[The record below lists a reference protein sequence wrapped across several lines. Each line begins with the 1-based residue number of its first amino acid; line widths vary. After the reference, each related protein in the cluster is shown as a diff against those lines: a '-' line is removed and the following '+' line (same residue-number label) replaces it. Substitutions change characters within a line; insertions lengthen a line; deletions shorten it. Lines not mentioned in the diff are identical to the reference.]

1 LDELRN
7 CANAKL
13 RNFDSVKFR
22 TLQSRNSQFRIHAIS
37 QFLMEYTQ
45 AEILQTVAMT
55 EMEHL
60 DVRTVTLGM
69 SLLDCASESM
79 DTVAEKA
86 GNKIR
91 AIAARLV
98 QTVDEIGDEIGIRIA
113 NKRISVTPVSMI
125 TEAAKGDPIQLA
137 KSIDDAAG
145 AVGVDFIGGYS
156 ALVQKGATR
165 SESRFLDSIPEALS
179 STERLCSSVN
189 AATTKAGINMDAV
202 GQVGR
207 IIKAAAERTRDQGGL
222 ACAKFVCFA
231 NAVEDNPFMAGAF
244 HGVSEAEAVI
254 NVGVSGPGVVHYAVR
269 HADKDLPLQELAETI
284 KKLSF
289 KLARAGEL
297 VGREAARRLGIPF
310 GIIDLSLA
318 PTPVPGDSVAN
329 IIEAMGFERAGTHG
343 TTAALALL
351 TDAVKKGGAMASG
364 SVGGMSGAFIPV
376 SEDVGMIE
384 ATRMGALSL
393 EKLEAWTSVCSVGID
408 MVAVP
413 GSTSAETIA
422 AIIADEMAIGVMN
435 NKTTAVRIIPVPG
448 RDVGELVE
456 FGGLLG
462 SAPIMPVSAF
472 SSSEF
477 IRRGGRIP
485 APIHSLRN

>member
-1 LDELRN
+1 
-7 CANAKL
+7 
-13 RNFDSVKFR
+13 
-22 TLQSRNSQFRIHAIS
+22 
-37 QFLMEYTQ
+37 MEYTQ
-45 AEILQTVAMT
+45 AEILQTVRMT

-60 DVRTVTLGM
+60 DIRTVTLGL
-69 SLLDCASESM
+69 SLRDCATDSIDGTSEK
-79 DTVAEKA
+79 VREKIARTA
-86 GNKIR
+86 GK
-91 AIAARLV
+91 LV
-98 QTVDEIGDEIGIRIA
+98 QTVDEIGNEIGIRVA
-113 NKRISVTPVSMI
+113 NKRIAVTPVSI
-125 TEAAKGDPIQLA
+125 LTESARGNPVDLGRA
-137 KSIDDAAG
+137 IDDAAG
-145 AVGVDFIGGYS
+145 GVGVDFVGGYS
-156 ALVQKGATR
+156 ALVHKGFTLKE
-165 SESRFLDSIPEALS
+165 SEFLDSIPETLS
-179 STERLCSSVN
+179 VTKRLCSSLNV
-189 AATTKAGINMDAV
+189 ATTRAGINMDAV
-202 GQVGR
+202 ARVGR
-207 IIKAAAERTRDQGGL
+207 LLKNAAERTRETSGL

-244 HGVSEAEAVI
+244 HGIGEPEAVL
-254 NVGVSGPGVVHYAVR
+254 NVGVSGPGVVNRAVQQ
-269 HADKDLPLQELAETI
+269 APKDMPLHELAELI

-329 IIEAMGFERAGTHG
+329 IIEAMGFERAGAHG
-343 TTAALALL
+343 TTAALAML
-351 TDAVKKGGAMASG
+351 TDAVKKGGAMASN

-376 SEDVGMIE
+376 SEDAGMIE
-384 ATRMGALSL
+384 AAQLGALTL

-413 GSTSAETIA
+413 GSTSAETLA

-448 RDVGELVE
+448 RDVGEMVE

-462 SAPIMPVSAF
+462 SAPIMAVNRF
-472 SSSEF
+472 SSEQF

-485 APIHSLRN
+485 APVHSLRN

>member
-1 LDELRN
+1 
-7 CANAKL
+7 
-13 RNFDSVKFR
+13 
-22 TLQSRNSQFRIHAIS
+22 
-37 QFLMEYTQ
+37 MEYSQ

-60 DVRTVTLGM
+60 DVRTVTLGL
-69 SLLDCASESM
+69 SLRDCVGDSIT
-79 DTVAEKA
+79 TVADRA
-86 GNKIR
+86 GQKIR
-91 AIAARLV
+91 TFAARLV
-98 QTVDEIGDEIGIRIA
+98 EVVDEIGSEIGIRVA
-113 NKRISVTPVSMI
+113 NKRIAVTPVSII
-125 TEAAKGDPIQLA
+125 TEGARGNPIDLA
-137 KSIDDAAG
+137 RAIDEAAG
-145 AVGVDFIGGYS
+145 SVGVDFVGGYS
-156 ALVQKGATR
+156 ALVHKGATD
-165 SESRFLDSIPEALS
+165 SEHEFLNSIPEALS
-179 STERLCSSVN
+179 VTQRLCSSVN
-189 AATTKAGINMDAV
+189 AATTRAGINMDAV
-202 GQVGR
+202 AHVGR
-207 IIKAAAERTRDQGGL
+207 LIKDAAERTREQGGI

-244 HGVSEAEAVI
+244 HGIGEPEAVI
-254 NVGVSGPGVVHYAVR
+254 NVGVSGPGVVHHAVR
-269 HADKDLPLQELAETI
+269 NAPRDLALQDLAETI

-297 VGREAARRLGIPF
+297 VGRSAAKRLGVPF

-376 SEDVGMIE
+376 SEDAGMIE
-384 ATRMGALSL
+384 ATLAGALSL
-393 EKLEAWTSVCSVGID
+393 DKLEAWTSVCSVGID

-448 RDVGELVE
+448 KEVGEIVE

-462 SAPIMPVSAF
+462 SAPIMPVNTFA
-472 SSSEF
+472 SSEF

>member
-1 LDELRN
+1 
-7 CANAKL
+7 
-13 RNFDSVKFR
+13 
-22 TLQSRNSQFRIHAIS
+22 
-37 QFLMEYTQ
+37 MEYSQ

-60 DVRTVTLGM
+60 DVRTVTL
-69 SLLDCASESM
+69 SLSLRDCASESIER
-79 DTVAEKA
+79 TAERAVA
-86 GNKIR
+86 KIR
-91 AIAARLV
+91 RYADNLV
-98 QTVDEIGDEIGIRIA
+98 ATVDQIGDELGIRVA
-113 NKRISVTPVSMI
+113 NKRIAITPASMI
-125 TEAAKGDPIQLA
+125 TEGASGDPVYLA
-137 KSIDDAAG
+137 RALDDAAV
-145 AVGVDFIGGYS
+145 AVGVDFMGGYS
-156 ALVQKGATR
+156 ALVAKGATD
-165 SESRFLDSIPEALS
+165 SETRFLNSIPEALS
-179 STERLCSSVN
+179 TTKRLCSSVN
-189 AATTKAGINMDAV
+189 VATTRSGINMDAV
-202 GQVGR
+202 RQVGI
-207 IIKAAAERTRDQGGL
+207 IIKQAAELTRDEGGL

-244 HGVSEAEAVI
+244 HGVGEAEAVV
-254 NVGVSGPGVVHYAVR
+254 NVGVSGPGVVNYALGR
-269 HADKDLPLQELAETI
+269 AGKDLPLQDLAEII

-289 KLARAGEL
+289 KLSRAGEL

-364 SVGGMSGAFIPV
+364 CVGGMSGAFIPV
-376 SEDVGMIE
+376 SEDAGMIE
-384 ATRMGALSL
+384 AAQLGALSL
-393 EKLEAWTSVCSVGID
+393 DKLEAWTSVCSVGID

-413 GSTSAETIA
+413 GSTSAETIS

-448 RDVGELVE
+448 REVGEMVE

-462 SAPIMPVSAF
+462 SAPIMAVNAF
-472 SSSEF
+472 SSADF

>member
-1 LDELRN
+1 
-7 CANAKL
+7 
-13 RNFDSVKFR
+13 
-22 TLQSRNSQFRIHAIS
+22 
-37 QFLMEYTQ
+37 MEYSQ

-60 DVRTVTLGM
+60 DVRTVTLGL
-69 SLLDCASESM
+69 SLRDCSGDSM

-86 GNKIR
+86 AQKIR
-91 AIAARLV
+91 TVAARLV
-98 QTVDEIGDEIGIRIA
+98 ETVDQIGNEIGIRVA
-113 NKRISVTPVSMI
+113 NKRIAITPVSMI
-125 TEAAKGDPIQLA
+125 TEGVRGNPIDLA
-137 KSIDDAAG
+137 RAIDEAAG
-145 AVGVDFIGGYS
+145 SVGVDFIGGYS
-156 ALVQKGATR
+156 ALVQKGATH
-165 SESRFLDSIPEALS
+165 SEREFLNSIPEALAV
-179 STERLCSSVN
+179 TQRLCSSVN
-189 AATTKAGINMDAV
+189 AATTRAGINMDAV
-202 GQVGR
+202 AQVGH
-207 IIKAAAERTRDQGGL
+207 IIKDAAERTREQGGI

-244 HGVSEAEAVI
+244 HGVGEPEAVI
-254 NVGVSGPGVVHYAVR
+254 NVGVSGPGVVHHAVR
-269 HADKDLPLQELAETI
+269 HAPRDLELQDLAETI

-297 VGREAARRLGIPF
+297 VGRAAAKRLGIPF

-329 IIEAMGFERAGTHG
+329 IIESMGFERAGTHG

-376 SEDVGMIE
+376 SEDAGMID
-384 ATRMGALSL
+384 ATLAGALSL

-448 RDVGELVE
+448 REVGEIVE

-462 SAPIMPVSAF
+462 SAPIMPVNPF

>member
-1 LDELRN
+1 
-7 CANAKL
+7 
-13 RNFDSVKFR
+13 
-22 TLQSRNSQFRIHAIS
+22 
-37 QFLMEYTQ
+37 MEYTQ

-60 DVRTVTLGM
+60 DVRTVTLGL
-69 SLLDCASESM
+69 SLLDCSSDNISTIAQKAGEKIRC
-79 DTVAEKA
+79 VAE
-86 GNKIR
+86 
-91 AIAARLV
+91 RLV
-98 QTVDEIGDEIGIRIA
+98 PTVDEIGNEFGIRVA
-113 NKRISVTPVSMI
+113 NKRIAITPVSLLTEGAKGNPVELARAI
-125 TEAAKGDPIQLA
+125 DEAAGV
-137 KSIDDAAG
+137 
-145 AVGVDFIGGYS
+145 VGVDFIGGYS
-156 ALVQKGATR
+156 ALVQKGTTR
-165 SESRFLDSIPEALS
+165 SEKLFLDSIPEALS
-179 STERLCSSVN
+179 STARLCSSIN
-189 AATTKAGINMDAV
+189 AATTRAGINMDVVAH
-202 GQVGR
+202 VGR
-207 IIKAAAERTRDQGGL
+207 LLKDAAERTRDQGGL

-254 NVGVSGPGVVHYAVR
+254 NVGVSGPGVVHHAVR
-269 HADKDLPLQELAETI
+269 HADRNLPLQELAETI

-289 KLARAGEL
+289 KLSRAGEL
-297 VGREAARRLGIPF
+297 VGREAARRLGLPF

-318 PTPVPGDSVAN
+318 PTPVRGDSVAN

-376 SEDVGMIE
+376 SEDAGMIE
-384 ATRMGALSL
+384 AAQMGALSL
-393 EKLEAWTSVCSVGID
+393 DKLEAWTSVCSVGID

-422 AIIADEMAIGVMN
+422 AIIADELAIGVMN

-448 RDVGELVE
+448 REVGDMVE
-456 FGGLLG
+456 YGGLLG
-462 SAPIMPVSAF
+462 SAPIMAVNAF
-472 SSSEF
+472 SSAEF
-477 IRRGGRIP
+477 IRRGGHIP

>member
-1 LDELRN
+1 
-7 CANAKL
+7 
-13 RNFDSVKFR
+13 
-22 TLQSRNSQFRIHAIS
+22 
-37 QFLMEYTQ
+37 MEYTQ
-45 AEILQTVAMT
+45 AEILQTVRMT

-60 DVRTVTLGM
+60 DIRTVTLGL
-69 SLLDCASESM
+69 SLRDCASDSVERTASRVREKIER
-79 DTVAEKA
+79 VAK
-86 GNKIR
+86 N
-91 AIAARLV
+91 LV
-98 QTVDEIGDEIGIRIA
+98 STVDEIGEEVGIRIA
-113 NKRISVTPVSMI
+113 NKRISITPVSQI
-125 TEAAKGDPIQLA
+125 GGSSGARNDYVQLARAIDEAAQG
-137 KSIDDAAG
+137 
-145 AVGVDFIGGYS
+145 VGVDFIGGYS
-156 ALVQKGATR
+156 ALVHKGWTDA
-165 SESRFLDSIPEALS
+165 ESAFLDSIPEALA
-179 STERLCSSVN
+179 STKRLCSSLNV
-189 AATTKAGINMDAV
+189 ATTRAGINMDAV
-202 GQVGR
+202 RRTGFL
-207 IIKAAAERTRDQGGL
+207 IKEMAERTREQGGL

-244 HGVSEAEAVI
+244 HGTGEPEAVI
-254 NVGVSGPGVVHYAVR
+254 NVGVSGPGVVNHAVR
-269 HADKDLPLQELAETI
+269 HEALDLPLDELAEVI

-297 VGREAARRLGIPF
+297 VGREAARRLNIPF

-318 PTPVPGDSVAN
+318 PTPALGDSVAD

-351 TDAVKKGGAMASG
+351 TDAVKKGGAMASA

-376 SEDVGMIE
+376 SEDASMIE
-384 ATRMGALSL
+384 AARVGALTL
-393 EKLEAWTSVCSVGID
+393 DKLEAWTSVCSVGID

-413 GSTSAETIA
+413 GQTSAETIA

-448 RDVGELVE
+448 KTIGEMVE

-462 SAPIMPVSAF
+462 SAPIMAVNAF
-472 SSSEF
+472 SSDAF

>member
-1 LDELRN
+1 
-7 CANAKL
+7 
-13 RNFDSVKFR
+13 
-22 TLQSRNSQFRIHAIS
+22 
-37 QFLMEYTQ
+37 MEYTQ
-45 AEILQTVAMT
+45 SEILQTVRMT

-60 DVRTVTLGM
+60 DIRTVTLGL
-69 SLLDCASESM
+69 SLRDCASDSIERTSARVREKIERVGKNL
-79 DTVAEKA
+79 VA
-86 GNKIR
+86 
-91 AIAARLV
+91 
-98 QTVDEIGDEIGIRIA
+98 TVDEIGEEVGISIA
-113 NKRISVTPVSMI
+113 NKRISITPASQI
-125 TEAAKGDPIQLA
+125 GGGGGAPRDYIQLA
-137 KSIDDAAG
+137 RAIDEAA
-145 AVGVDFIGGYS
+145 ATVGVDFIGGYS
-156 ALVQKGATR
+156 ALVHKGWTDAEN
-165 SESRFLDSIPEALS
+165 SFLDSIPEALS
-179 STERLCSSVN
+179 LTKRLCSSLNV
-189 AATTKAGINMDAV
+189 ATTRAGINMDAV
-202 GQVGR
+202 RRTGSL
-207 IIKAAAERTRDQGGL
+207 IKEMAERTREQGGL

-244 HGVSEAEAVI
+244 HGAGEPEAVI
-254 NVGVSGPGVVHYAVR
+254 NVGVSGPGVVNHAVR
-269 HADKDLPLQELAETI
+269 HEPRDLPLDELAEVI

-297 VGREAARRLGIPF
+297 VGREAARRLNIPF

-318 PTPVPGDSVAN
+318 PTPAPGDSVAD
-329 IIEAMGFERAGTHG
+329 ILEAMGFERAGTHG

-351 TDAVKKGGAMASG
+351 TDAVKKGGAMASA

-376 SEDVGMIE
+376 SEDATMIE
-384 ATRMGALSL
+384 AARVGALSL

-413 GSTSAETIA
+413 GKTSAETLA

-448 RDVGELVE
+448 KDVGEMVE

-462 SAPIMPVSAF
+462 SAPVMAVNAF
-472 SSSEF
+472 SSDDF

>member
-1 LDELRN
+1 
-7 CANAKL
+7 
-13 RNFDSVKFR
+13 
-22 TLQSRNSQFRIHAIS
+22 
-37 QFLMEYTQ
+37 MEYTQ
-45 AEILQTVAMT
+45 SEILQTVRMT

-60 DVRTVTLGM
+60 DIRTVTLGL
-69 SLLDCASESM
+69 SLRDCAGDSIEQ
-79 DTVAEKA
+79 TAARVREK
-86 GNKIR
+86 IER
-91 AIAARLV
+91 VAARLRS
-98 QTVDEIGDEIGIRIA
+98 TVDEIGDEIGIRIA
-113 NKRISVTPVSMI
+113 NKRIAVTPVSLL
-125 TEAAKGDPIQLA
+125 TEGARGNPVDLGRAI
-137 KSIDDAAG
+137 DAA
-145 AVGVDFIGGYS
+145 AATVGVDFVGGYS
-156 ALVQKGATR
+156 ALVHKGFTR
-165 SESRFLDSIPEALS
+165 AESEFLDSIPEALS

-189 AATTKAGINMDAV
+189 VATTRAGINMDAV
-202 GQVGR
+202 ARVGR
-207 IIKAAAERTRDQGGL
+207 LVKEAAERTRDRFGV

-244 HGVSEAEAVI
+244 HGVGEGEAVL
-254 NVGVSGPGVVHYAVR
+254 NVGVSGPGVVNHAVR
-269 HADKDLPLQELAETI
+269 HAAADLPLDELAEVI

-297 VGREAARRLGIPF
+297 VAREAARRLGIPF
-310 GIIDLSLA
+310 GTMDLSLA
-318 PTPVPGDSVAN
+318 PTPVAGDSVAE

-351 TDAVKKGGAMASG
+351 TDAVKKGGAMASS

-376 SEDVGMIE
+376 SEDTGMVE
-384 ATRMGALSL
+384 AVRAGALTL

-448 RDVGELVE
+448 REVGDMVE

-462 SAPIMPVSAF
+462 SAPIMPVNRF
-472 SSSEF
+472 SSDQF

-485 APIHSLRN
+485 APVHSLRN

>member
-1 LDELRN
+1 
-7 CANAKL
+7 
-13 RNFDSVKFR
+13 
-22 TLQSRNSQFRIHAIS
+22 
-37 QFLMEYTQ
+37 MEYSQ

-55 EMEHL
+55 DMEHL
-60 DVRTVTLGM
+60 DVRTVTLGL
-69 SLLDCASESM
+69 SLRDCSG
-79 DTVAEKA
+79 DTIRAVADRA
-86 GNKIR
+86 VNKIR
-91 AIAARLV
+91 STAARLV
-98 QTVDEIGDEIGIRIA
+98 STVDEIGEEFGIRVA
-113 NKRISVTPVSMI
+113 NKRIAVSPISMI
-125 TEAAKGDPIQLA
+125 TEGAKGDPVELA
-137 KSIDDAAG
+137 RAIDEAAG
-145 AVGVDFIGGYS
+145 TVGVDFIGGYS
-156 ALVQKGATR
+156 ALVQKGTTQ
-165 SESRFLDSIPEALS
+165 SERRFLDSIPEALS
-179 STERLCSSVN
+179 STKRLCSSVN
-189 AATTKAGINMDAV
+189 AATTRAGINMDVVAHI
-202 GQVGR
+202 GR
-207 IIKAAAERTRDQGGL
+207 IIKEAAEKTRDEGGL

-244 HGVSEAEAVI
+244 HGVSEADAVI
-254 NVGVSGPGVVHYAVR
+254 NVGVSGPGVVHHAVR
-269 HADKDLPLQELAETI
+269 HAERNLPLQDLAETI

-376 SEDVGMIE
+376 SEDAGMIE
-384 ATRMGALSL
+384 AAQLGALSL
-393 EKLEAWTSVCSVGID
+393 ERLEAWTSVCSVGID

-435 NKTTAVRIIPVPG
+435 SKTTAVRIIPVPG
-448 RDVGELVE
+448 KDVGEMVE

-462 SAPIMPVSAF
+462 SAPIMPVSRF
-472 SSSEF
+472 SSDGF

-485 APIHSLRN
+485 APVQSLRN

>member
-1 LDELRN
+1 
-7 CANAKL
+7 
-13 RNFDSVKFR
+13 
-22 TLQSRNSQFRIHAIS
+22 
-37 QFLMEYTQ
+37 MEYSQ

-60 DVRTVTLGM
+60 DVRTVTLGL
-69 SLLDCASESM
+69 SLRDCSADSM
-79 DTVAEKA
+79 AAVGQRA
-86 GNKIR
+86 GDKIR
-91 AIAARLV
+91 SVAARLV
-98 QTVDEIGDEIGIRIA
+98 ETVDEIGDEIGIKIA
-113 NKRISVTPVSMI
+113 NKRIAVTPISMI
-125 TEAAKGDPIQLA
+125 TEGAKGDPVELA
-137 KSIDDAAG
+137 RAIDEAAAG
-145 AVGVDFIGGYS
+145 VGVDFIGGYS

-165 SESRFLDSIPEALS
+165 SEGEFLESIPEALA
-179 STERLCSSVN
+179 STQRLCSSVN
-189 AATTKAGINMDAV
+189 TATTRAGINMDAV

-207 IIKAAAERTRDQGGL
+207 IIKDAAERTRNQGGI

-244 HGVSEAEAVI
+244 HGVGEPEAVI
-254 NVGVSGPGVVHYAVR
+254 NVGVSGPGVVHHAVR
-269 HADKDLPLQELAETI
+269 HAASDLKLQDLAEII

-376 SEDVGMIE
+376 SEDAGMID
-384 ATRMGALSL
+384 AVLAGALSL
-393 EKLEAWTSVCSVGID
+393 DKLEAWTSVCSVGID

-413 GSTSAETIA
+413 GSTSAETIS

-448 RDVGELVE
+448 REVGEIVE

-462 SAPIMPVSAF
+462 SAPIMPVNVF
-472 SSSEF
+472 SSSDF

>member
-1 LDELRN
+1 
-7 CANAKL
+7 
-13 RNFDSVKFR
+13 
-22 TLQSRNSQFRIHAIS
+22 
-37 QFLMEYTQ
+37 MEYTQ
-45 AEILQTVAMT
+45 DEILQTIAMT

-60 DVRTVTLGM
+60 DIRTVTL
-69 SLLDCASESM
+69 SLSLRDCATDSIEP
-79 DTVAEKA
+79 T
-86 GNKIR
+86 
-91 AIAARLV
+91 AARARAKIERTAGRLV
-98 QTVDEIGDEIGIRIA
+98 STVDEIVDEIGCRIA
-113 NKRISVTPVSMI
+113 NKRIAVTPISI
-125 TEAAKGDPIQLA
+125 LTEAARGNPIDLA
-137 KSIDDAAG
+137 RAIDESARV
-145 AVGVDFIGGYS
+145 VGVDFTGGYS
-156 ALVQKGATR
+156 ALVHKGFTR
-165 SESRFLDSIPEALS
+165 NESDFLDSIPEALAV
-179 STERLCSSVN
+179 TERLCGSVN
-189 AATTKAGINMDAV
+189 AATTRAGINMDAV
-202 GQVGR
+202 ARVGR
-207 IIKAAAERTRDQGGL
+207 LIKEAAERTRDHGGL
-222 ACAKFVCFA
+222 ACAKFVCFG

-244 HGVSEAEAVI
+244 HGVGEPEAVI
-254 NVGVSGPGVVHYAVR
+254 NVGVSGPGVVNHAVR
-269 HADKDLPLQELAETI
+269 QVAADLPLDELAEVI

-297 VGREAARRLGIPF
+297 VGREAARRLGLPF

-318 PTPVPGDSVAN
+318 PTPVPGDSVAE
-329 IIEAMGFERAGTHG
+329 IIEAMGFERAGTLG

-376 SEDVGMIE
+376 SEDAGMI
-384 ATRMGALSL
+384 AAARAGALSL
-393 EKLEAWTSVCSVGID
+393 DKLEAWTSVCSVGID

-448 RDVGELVE
+448 RDVGDMVE

-462 SAPIMPVSAF
+462 SAPIMAVNKF
-472 SSSEF
+472 SSADF

>member
-1 LDELRN
+1 
-7 CANAKL
+7 
-13 RNFDSVKFR
+13 
-22 TLQSRNSQFRIHAIS
+22 
-37 QFLMEYTQ
+37 MEYTQ
-45 AEILQTVAMT
+45 AEILQTVRMT

-60 DVRTVTLGM
+60 DIRTITLGL
-69 SLLDCASESM
+69 SLRDCSSDSLEK
-79 DTVAEKA
+79 TAERVREKIEQTA
-86 GNKIR
+86 G
-91 AIAARLV
+91 RLV
-98 QTVDEIGDEIGIRIA
+98 STVDEIGDEVGIRIA
-113 NKRISVTPVSMI
+113 NKRISITPVSMI
-125 TEAAKGDPIQLA
+125 VEGARSNGDYIALA
-137 KSIDDAAG
+137 RAIDESAG
-145 AVGVDFIGGYS
+145 KVGVDFIGGYS
-156 ALVQKGATR
+156 ALVHKGWTR
-165 SESRFLDSIPEALS
+165 VESDFLDSIPEALA
-179 STERLCSSVN
+179 STERLCSSLNV
-189 AATTKAGINMDAV
+189 ATTRAGINMDAV
-202 GQVGR
+202 RRTGVL
-207 IIKAAAERTRDQGGL
+207 IKEMAERTRERGGL

-244 HGVSEAEAVI
+244 HGVGEPEAVI
-254 NVGVSGPGVVHYAVR
+254 NVGVSGPGVVNHAVR
-269 HADKDLPLQELAETI
+269 LAPPDLPLHELAEII

-289 KLARAGEL
+289 KLSRAGEL

-318 PTPVPGDSVAN
+318 PTPTLGDSVAD

-351 TDAVKKGGAMASG
+351 TDAVKKGGAMASA

-376 SEDVGMIE
+376 SEDASMIE
-384 ATRMGALSL
+384 AARVGALSL

-448 RDVGELVE
+448 REVGEMVE

-462 SAPIMPVSAF
+462 SAPIMPVNKF
-472 SSSEF
+472 SSDGF

>member
-1 LDELRN
+1 
-7 CANAKL
+7 
-13 RNFDSVKFR
+13 
-22 TLQSRNSQFRIHAIS
+22 
-37 QFLMEYTQ
+37 MEYSQ

-60 DVRTVTLGM
+60 DVRTVTLGL
-69 SLLDCASESM
+69 SLRDCAGE
-79 DTVAEKA
+79 TIE
-86 GNKIR
+86 R
-91 AIAARLV
+91 TAARVSEKIHRYADRLV
-98 QTVDEIGDEIGIRIA
+98 ETVDGIGDEYGIRIT
-113 NKRISVTPVSMI
+113 NKRIAVTPISMI
-125 TEAAKGDPIQLA
+125 IEGAAGDTVQLA
-137 KSIDDAAG
+137 RAIDEAAG

-156 ALVQKGATR
+156 ALVHKGTTD
-165 SESRFLDSIPEALS
+165 SERAFLDTIPEALA
-179 STERLCSSVN
+179 STQRLCSSVN
-189 AATTKAGINMDAV
+189 VATTRAGINMDAV
-202 GQVGR
+202 AHVGR
-207 IIKAAAERTRDQGGL
+207 LIKDAAERTSNEGGL

-231 NAVEDNPFMAGAF
+231 NSVEDNPFMAGAF
-244 HGVSEAEAVI
+244 HGIGEAEAVI
-254 NVGVSGPGVVHYAVR
+254 NVGVSGPGVVNYAIR
-269 HADKDLPLQELAETI
+269 HAAKNSPLQDLAEII

-289 KLARAGEL
+289 KLSRAGEL
-297 VGREAARRLGIPF
+297 VGREAARRLEIPF

-329 IIEAMGFERAGTHG
+329 IIEGMGFERAGTHG

-376 SEDVGMIE
+376 SEDAGMIE
-384 ATRMGALSL
+384 AARLGALSL
-393 EKLEAWTSVCSVGID
+393 DKLEAWTSVCSVGID

-413 GSTSAETIA
+413 GSTSAETIS

-448 RDVGELVE
+448 RDVGEMVE

-462 SAPIMPVSAF
+462 SAPIMAVNKF
-472 SSSEF
+472 SSADF

>member
-1 LDELRN
+1 
-7 CANAKL
+7 
-13 RNFDSVKFR
+13 
-22 TLQSRNSQFRIHAIS
+22 
-37 QFLMEYTQ
+37 MEYTQ

-60 DVRTVTLGM
+60 DVRTVTLGL
-69 SLLDCASESM
+69 SLLDCSSDSISAI
-79 DTVAEKA
+79 AQKA
-86 GNKIR
+86 GEKIR
-91 AIAARLV
+91 RAASRLV
-98 QTVDEIGDEIGIRIA
+98 QTVDEIGNEFGIRIA
-113 NKRISVTPVSMI
+113 NKRISITPVSLLTEGAKGNPVELARAI
-125 TEAAKGDPIQLA
+125 DEAAA
-137 KSIDDAAG
+137 

-156 ALVQKGATR
+156 ALVQKGTTP
-165 SESRFLDSIPEALS
+165 SEKLFLDSIPEALS
-179 STERLCSSVN
+179 STSRLCSSVN
-189 AATTKAGINMDAV
+189 AATTRAGINMDVVA
-202 GQVGR
+202 QIGR
-207 IIKAAAERTRDQGGL
+207 IIKDAAERTRDRGGL

-244 HGVSEAEAVI
+244 HGVSEAESVI

-269 HADKDLPLQELAETI
+269 HADRSLPLQELAETI

-289 KLARAGEL
+289 KLSRAGEL
-297 VGREAARRLGIPF
+297 VGREAARRLGFPF

-318 PTPVPGDSVAN
+318 PTPLRGDSVAN
-329 IIEAMGFERAGTHG
+329 IIEAMGFERAGAHG

-376 SEDVGMIE
+376 SEDAGMIE
-384 ATRMGALSL
+384 AAQVGALSL

-462 SAPIMPVSAF
+462 SAPIMAVSAF
-472 SSSEF
+472 SSAEF
-477 IRRGGRIP
+477 IRRGGHIP

>member
-1 LDELRN
+1 
-7 CANAKL
+7 
-13 RNFDSVKFR
+13 
-22 TLQSRNSQFRIHAIS
+22 
-37 QFLMEYTQ
+37 MEYSQ

-60 DVRTVTLGM
+60 DVRTVTLGL
-69 SLLDCASESM
+69 SLRDCASESIAR
-79 DTVAEKA
+79 TVERVSEKI
-86 GNKIR
+86 KR
-91 AIAARLV
+91 IADRLV
-98 QTVDEIGDEIGIRIA
+98 PIVDEIGDELGIRVA
-113 NKRISVTPVSMI
+113 NKRIAVTPLSMI
-125 TEAAKGDPIQLA
+125 TEGATGNAVDLA
-137 KSIDDAAG
+137 RAIDEAAG
-145 AVGVDFIGGYS
+145 VVGVDFIGGYS
-156 ALVQKGATR
+156 ALVHKGATN
-165 SESRFLDSIPEALS
+165 SENEFLTSIPEALA

-189 AATTKAGINMDAV
+189 VATTRAGINMDAV
-202 GQVGR
+202 RRVGQ
-207 IIKAAAERTRDQGGL
+207 IIKEAAERTRDQGGI

-231 NAVEDNPFMAGAF
+231 NSVDDNPFMAGAY
-244 HGVSEAEAVI
+244 HGIGEAEAVI
-254 NVGVSGPGVVHYAVR
+254 NVGVSGPGVVNYALR
-269 HADKDLPLQELAETI
+269 HAAPDLPLQELAEII

-289 KLARAGEL
+289 KLSRAGEL

-376 SEDVGMIE
+376 SEDAGMIE
-384 ATRMGALSL
+384 AVRVGALSL
-393 EKLEAWTSVCSVGID
+393 DKLEAWTSVCSVGID

-448 RDVGELVE
+448 REVGDIVE
-456 FGGLLG
+456 YGGLLG
-462 SAPIMPVSAF
+462 SAPIMPVNAF
-472 SSSEF
+472 SSDGF

>member
-1 LDELRN
+1 MDY
-7 CANAKL
+7 
-13 RNFDSVKFR
+13 S
-22 TLQSRNSQFRIHAIS
+22 
-37 QFLMEYTQ
+37 Q

-60 DVRTVTLGM
+60 DVRTVTLGL
-69 SLLDCASESM
+69 SLLDCSGDSM
-79 DTVAEKA
+79 TTVAQKA
-86 GNKIR
+86 GEKIR
-91 AIAARLV
+91 TVAARLV
-98 QTVDEIGDEIGIRIA
+98 KTVDEIGDEFGIKIA
-113 NKRISVTPVSMI
+113 NKRISITPVSLI
-125 TEAAKGDPIQLA
+125 TEGARGNLIELA
-137 KSIDDAAG
+137 KAIDDAAG
-145 AVGVDFIGGYS
+145 DVGVDFIGGYS
-156 ALVQKGATR
+156 ALVQKGSTS
-165 SESRFLDSIPEALS
+165 SENRFLDSIPEALA
-179 STERLCSSVN
+179 STKRLCSSVN
-189 AATTKAGINMDAV
+189 AATTRAGINMDAV
-202 GQVGR
+202 GHVGR
-207 IIKAAAERTRDQGGL
+207 LIKEAAERTRDQGGL

-244 HGVSEAEAVI
+244 HGVSEAGAVI
-254 NVGVSGPGVVHYAVR
+254 NVGVSGPGVVHNAVR
-269 HADKDLPLQELAETI
+269 NADKNLPLQELAETI

-297 VGREAARRLGIPF
+297 VGREAARRLGLPF

-329 IIEAMGFERAGTHG
+329 ILESMGFERAGTHG

-376 SEDVGMIE
+376 SEDAGMIE
-384 ATRMGALSL
+384 AAQLKALSL
-393 EKLEAWTSVCSVGID
+393 EKLEAWTSVCSVGLD

-448 RDVGELVE
+448 RDVGDMVE

-462 SAPIMPVSAF
+462 SAPVMAVNPF
-472 SSSEF
+472 SSAAF
-477 IRRGGRIP
+477 IHRGGRIP

>member
-1 LDELRN
+1 
-7 CANAKL
+7 
-13 RNFDSVKFR
+13 
-22 TLQSRNSQFRIHAIS
+22 
-37 QFLMEYTQ
+37 MEYTQ
-45 AEILQTVAMT
+45 AEILQTVRMT

-60 DVRTVTLGM
+60 DIRTVTLGL
-69 SLLDCASESM
+69 SLRDCATDSIATTA
-79 DTVAEKA
+79 DRVREKIERTA
-86 GNKIR
+86 G
-91 AIAARLV
+91 RLV
-98 QTVDEIGDEIGIRIA
+98 GTVDEIGNEIGIRIA
-113 NKRISVTPVSMI
+113 NKRISVTPVSI
-125 TEAAKGDPIQLA
+125 LTEGARGNPVDLGRAIDEAA
-137 KSIDDAAG
+137 AG
-145 AVGVDFIGGYS
+145 VGVDFVGGYS
-156 ALVQKGATR
+156 ALVHKGFTNKE
-165 SESRFLDSIPEALS
+165 SEFLDSIPETLA

-189 AATTKAGINMDAV
+189 VATTRAGINMDAV
-202 GQVGR
+202 ARVGR
-207 IIKAAAERTRDQGGL
+207 LIKDAAERTRDRSGL

-244 HGVSEAEAVI
+244 HGIGEPEAVL
-254 NVGVSGPGVVHYAVR
+254 NVGVSGPGVVN
-269 HADKDLPLQELAETI
+269 HALQQAPKNLPLHELAELI

-329 IIEAMGFERAGTHG
+329 IIEAMGFERAGAHG

-351 TDAVKKGGAMASG
+351 TDAVKKGGAMASN

-376 SEDVGMIE
+376 SEDAGMIE
-384 ATRMGALSL
+384 AARVGALTL

-448 RDVGELVE
+448 RDVGEMVE

-462 SAPIMPVSAF
+462 SAPIMAVNRF
-472 SSSEF
+472 SSDQF

-485 APIHSLRN
+485 APVHSLRN

>member
-1 LDELRN
+1 
-7 CANAKL
+7 
-13 RNFDSVKFR
+13 
-22 TLQSRNSQFRIHAIS
+22 
-37 QFLMEYTQ
+37 MEYTQ
-45 AEILQTVAMT
+45 AEILQTVRMT

-60 DVRTVTLGM
+60 DIRTVTLGL
-69 SLLDCASESM
+69 SLRDCAS
-79 DTVAEKA
+79 DTIERTAERA
-86 GNKIR
+86 REKIER
-91 AIAARLV
+91 TAARLV
-98 QTVDEIGDEIGIRIA
+98 STVDEIGDEVGIRIA
-113 NKRISVTPVSMI
+113 NKRISITPASMI
-125 TEAAKGDPIQLA
+125 AEGARSEGNYLTLARAIDEAARH
-137 KSIDDAAG
+137 
-145 AVGVDFIGGYS
+145 VGVDFIGGYS
-156 ALVQKGATR
+156 ALVHKGWTKV
-165 SESRFLDSIPEALS
+165 ESDFLDSIPEALA
-179 STERLCSSVN
+179 STERLCSSLNV
-189 AATTKAGINMDAV
+189 ATTRAGINMDAV
-202 GQVGR
+202 RRTGVL
-207 IIKAAAERTRDQGGL
+207 IKEMAERTRERGGL

-244 HGVSEAEAVI
+244 HGVGEPEAVI
-254 NVGVSGPGVVHYAVR
+254 NVGVSGPGVVNHAVQ
-269 HADKDLPLQELAETI
+269 HAPRDLPLHELAEII

-289 KLARAGEL
+289 KLSRAGEL

-318 PTPVPGDSVAN
+318 PTPARGDSVAD

-376 SEDVGMIE
+376 SEDATMIE
-384 ATRMGALSL
+384 AARVGALSL
-393 EKLEAWTSVCSVGID
+393 DKLEAWTSVCSVGID

-413 GSTSAETIA
+413 GSTTAETIA

-448 RDVGELVE
+448 KDVGEMVE

-462 SAPIMPVSAF
+462 TAPIMPVNKF
-472 SSSEF
+472 SSDKF
-477 IRRGGRIP
+477 IQRGGRIP

>member
-1 LDELRN
+1 M
-7 CANAKL
+7 AK
-13 RNFDSVKFR
+13 SV
-22 TLQSRNSQFRIHAIS
+22 
-37 QFLMEYTQ
+37 EYSQ
-45 AEILQTVAMT
+45 AEILQTIAMT

-60 DVRTVTLGM
+60 DIRTVTL
-69 SLLDCASESM
+69 SLSLRDCATDSIE
-79 DTVAEKA
+79 TT
-86 GNKIR
+86 
-91 AIAARLV
+91 AARAREKIERTAGRLV
-98 QTVDEIGDEIGIRIA
+98 STVDEIGDEIGIRIA
-113 NKRISVTPVSMI
+113 NKRIAVTPISI
-125 TEAAKGDPIQLA
+125 LTEAARGNPIDLA
-137 KSIDDAAG
+137 RAIDESARV
-145 AVGVDFIGGYS
+145 VGVDFIGGYS
-156 ALVQKGATR
+156 ALVHKGFTR
-165 SESRFLDSIPEALS
+165 SESDFLDSIPEALAV
-179 STERLCSSVN
+179 TERLCGSVN
-189 AATTKAGINMDAV
+189 AATTRAGINMDAV
-202 GQVGR
+202 ARVGR
-207 IIKAAAERTRDQGGL
+207 LIKEAAERTRDQFGL

-244 HGVSEAEAVI
+244 HGIGEPEAAL
-254 NVGVSGPGVVHYAVR
+254 NVGVSGPGVVNYAVSR
-269 HADKDLPLQELAETI
+269 AESGLPLHELADVI

-351 TDAVKKGGAMASG
+351 TDAVKKGGAMASS

-376 SEDVGMIE
+376 SEDAGMIE
-384 ATRMGALSL
+384 AARVGALSL
-393 EKLEAWTSVCSVGID
+393 DKLEAWTSVCSVGID

-422 AIIADEMAIGVMN
+422 AIIADEMAVGVMN

-448 RDVGELVE
+448 KDVGDMVE

-462 SAPIMPVSAF
+462 TAPIMPVNRF
-472 SSSEF
+472 SSEQF

-485 APIHSLRN
+485 APIQSLRN

>member
-1 LDELRN
+1 
-7 CANAKL
+7 
-13 RNFDSVKFR
+13 
-22 TLQSRNSQFRIHAIS
+22 
-37 QFLMEYTQ
+37 MEYSQ

-60 DVRTVTLGM
+60 DVRTVTLGL
-69 SLLDCASESM
+69 SLRDCASESIER
-79 DTVAEKA
+79 TAERVTA
-86 GNKIR
+86 KIHR
-91 AIAARLV
+91 FADRLV
-98 QTVDEIGDEIGIRIA
+98 ETVDQIGDEFGIRVA
-113 NKRISVTPVSMI
+113 NKRISITPVSMI
-125 TEAAKGDPIQLA
+125 TEGVSGDILLLA
-137 KSIDDAAG
+137 RAIDDAAG
-145 AVGVDFIGGYS
+145 KVGVDFIGGYS
-156 ALVQKGATR
+156 ALVHKGATD
-165 SESRFLDSIPEALS
+165 SEREFLNSIPEALS
-179 STERLCSSVN
+179 STQRLCSSVN
-189 AATTKAGINMDAV
+189 VATTRAGINMDAV
-202 GQVGR
+202 RQVGI
-207 IIKAAAERTRDQGGL
+207 IIKEAAERTSNQGGL

-244 HGVSEAEAVI
+244 HGLGEPEAVI
-254 NVGVSGPGVVHYAVR
+254 NVGVSGPGVVNYAVR
-269 HADKDLPLQELAETI
+269 HAATNLPLEELAEII

-289 KLARAGEL
+289 KLSRAGEL

-376 SEDVGMIE
+376 SEDAGMIE
-384 ATRMGALSL
+384 AAQLGALSL
-393 EKLEAWTSVCSVGID
+393 DKLEAWTSVCSVGID

-448 RDVGELVE
+448 REVGEMVE

-462 SAPIMPVSAF
+462 SAPIMAVNLF
-472 SSSEF
+472 SSADF

>member
-1 LDELRN
+1 
-7 CANAKL
+7 
-13 RNFDSVKFR
+13 
-22 TLQSRNSQFRIHAIS
+22 
-37 QFLMEYTQ
+37 MEYTQ
-45 AEILQTVAMT
+45 AEILQTVRMT

-60 DVRTVTLGM
+60 DIRTVTLGL
-69 SLLDCASESM
+69 SLRDCARDSIEG
-79 DTVAEKA
+79 TAERVREKIGRTA
-86 GNKIR
+86 GQ
-91 AIAARLV
+91 LV
-98 QTVDEIGDEIGIRIA
+98 STVDEIGNEIGIRVA
-113 NKRISVTPVSMI
+113 NKRIAVTPISILTEGATGNPVDLGRAI
-125 TEAAKGDPIQLA
+125 DEAAA
-137 KSIDDAAG
+137 S
-145 AVGVDFIGGYS
+145 VGVDFVGGYS
-156 ALVQKGATR
+156 ALVHKGFTR
-165 SESRFLDSIPEALS
+165 KESEFLDSIPEALA

-189 AATTKAGINMDAV
+189 VATTRAGINMDAV
-202 GQVGR
+202 ARVGR
-207 IIKAAAERTRDQGGL
+207 LIKDAAERTRERSGL

-244 HGVSEAEAVI
+244 HGIGEPEAVL
-254 NVGVSGPGVVHYAVR
+254 NVGVSGPGVVNHAVQ
-269 HADKDLPLQELAETI
+269 HAPKDLPLHELAEII

-329 IIEAMGFERAGTHG
+329 IIEAMGFERAGAHG

-351 TDAVKKGGAMASG
+351 TDAVKKGGAMASN

-376 SEDVGMIE
+376 SEDAGMIE
-384 ATRMGALSL
+384 AVRAGALTL

-448 RDVGELVE
+448 RDVGEMVE

-462 SAPIMPVSAF
+462 SAPIMAVNRF
-472 SSSEF
+472 SSEQF

-485 APIHSLRN
+485 APVHSLRN

>member
-1 LDELRN
+1 
-7 CANAKL
+7 
-13 RNFDSVKFR
+13 
-22 TLQSRNSQFRIHAIS
+22 
-37 QFLMEYTQ
+37 MEYSQ

-60 DVRTVTLGM
+60 DVRTVTLGL
-69 SLLDCASESM
+69 SLRDCATDSLER
-79 DTVAEKA
+79 TAENA
-86 GNKIR
+86 AAKIR
-91 AIAARLV
+91 RVAARLAE
-98 QTVDEIGDEIGIRIA
+98 TVDEVGDEIGIRVA
-113 NKRISVTPVSMI
+113 NKRISLTPISLI
-125 TEAAKGDPIQLA
+125 TEPAPGDPIVVAQA
-137 KSIDDAAG
+137 IDDAAG
-145 AVGVDFIGGYS
+145 SVGVDFIGGYS
-156 ALVQKGATR
+156 ALVHKGATR
-165 SESRFLDSIPEALS
+165 REREFLDSIPAALA

-189 AATTKAGINMDAV
+189 VATTRAGINMDAV
-202 GQVGR
+202 RQVGE
-207 IIKAAAERTRDQGGL
+207 IIKDAAERTSDRDGL

-244 HGVSEAEAVI
+244 HGVGEPEAVI
-254 NVGVSGPGVVHYAVR
+254 NVGVSGPGVVNHAVQQAPR
-269 HADKDLPLQELAETI
+269 DLPLQDLAEII

-318 PTPVPGDSVAN
+318 PTPVVGDSVAN
-329 IIEAMGFERAGTHG
+329 ILEGMGFERAGTHG
-343 TTAALALL
+343 TTAALAML
-351 TDAVKKGGAMASG
+351 TDAVKKGGAMASS

-376 SEDVGMIE
+376 SEDAGMIE
-384 ATRMGALSL
+384 AASVGALSL
-393 EKLEAWTSVCSVGID
+393 SKLEAWTSVCSVGID

-413 GSTSAETIA
+413 GATSAETISG
-422 AIIADEMAIGVMN
+422 IIADEMAIGVMN

-448 RDVGELVE
+448 HGVGEMVE

-462 SAPIMPVSAF
+462 SAPILPVSVF
-472 SSSEF
+472 SCAEF